1 MRRGLTGRMV
11 IASGLLAIIV
21 TAAFSVLFLAIT
33 TLRETTD
40 RRRETREELIAA
52 DRLEKLVIDLETG
65 LRGFVITGEEQFL
78 EPWDAARAA
87 VPERARAL
95 ERLVADDPIQLA
107 RARRIVRAATIYI
120 QQYAMPLVGA
130 VRQNDA
136 SVRSVARTEAG
147 KRRVDALRTRFDGFT
162 NSSRALLTAREADAD
177 IAARRATIAAAVGV
191 SGSIFLIL
199 VFTGYL
205 TRVIVR
211 PLRRAALMSDRLA
224 GGDLTARM
232 RAGGV
237 AEIGALERSC
247 NAMAGSLERSRGEQA
262 RLLGELAASRA
273 RIVAAADETRR
284 QIERDLHDG
293 TQQRLVSLGLALRAA
308 EANVPPGLVDLRAD
322 LLRTASGLSEAV
334 EDLQEISRGIHPAI
348 LSRGGLA
355 PALETLAGRAA
366 VPVELEARLHGEL
379 PESVEVA
386 AYYVVSEALTNAAKH
401 AQASVVQVEVAND
414 DSVVELA
421 IRDDGV
427 GGAEPARGSGLI
439 GLRDRVE
446 ALGGSIEI
454 TSTPAFGT
462 SLLARI
468 PTDGTW
474 PDSAQPDTHPPN
486 HPVFRL
492 A

>member
-1 MRRGLTGRMV
+1 
-11 IASGLLAIIV
+11 
-21 TAAFSVLFLAIT
+21 
-33 TLRETTD
+33 
-40 RRRETREELIAA
+40 
-52 DRLEKLVIDLETG
+52 
-65 LRGFVITGEEQFL
+65 
-78 EPWDAARAA
+78 
-87 VPERARAL
+87 
-95 ERLVADDPIQLA
+95 
-107 RARRIVRAATIYI
+107 
-120 QQYAMPLVGA
+120 
-130 VRQNDA
+130 
-136 SVRSVARTEAG
+136 
-147 KRRVDALRTRFDGFT
+147 
-162 NSSRALLTAREADAD
+162 
-177 IAARRATIAAAVGV
+177 
-191 SGSIFLIL
+191 
-199 VFTGYL
+199 
-205 TRVIVR
+205 VIVR